1 MNNKGTMEQK
11 NKLIPELRFPEFVND
26 GEWYSKELNKILDY
40 ERPDNYIVTDTN
52 YEKEGTPVL
61 TANKSFV
68 LGYTKETFGI
78 YNNLPVIIF
87 DDFTVDNKYVDFPF
101 KVKSSAIKILKNKG
115 ADNLKFIYE
124 LMTQIKFNAI
134 EHKRYYISEYQN
146 LSINVPKPKEQQKI
160 ADCLS
165 SLDEL
170 ITAHNDKLESLK
182 NHKKGLLQ
190 NLLYQAI
197 RFKQI
202 NNQSYEDWKFVRFTD
217 CCELIHGFQ
226 FREEHFTEKG
236 IPIIKIGSLVDNG
249 CLTFNNA
256 TYVDEKYRNS
266 FSKFE
271 LKKGDILMAL
281 TGGTLGKVSRI
292 NDDYGLIFQN
302 YRVGKFEPKDNAI
315 KDFIYYILQSSLVQN
330 KVKSLVNE
338 AAQPNFGKQDFD
350 KIEFFLPTIQEQQK
364 IADCLTAVD
373 HLITAQTEKVEQ
385 LKIHKKGLMQ
395 GLFPKIEE

>member
-1 MNNKGTMEQK
+1 M
-11 NKLIPELRFPEFVND
+11 
-26 GEWYSKELNKILDY
+26 
-40 ERPDNYIVTDTN
+40 
-52 YEKEGTPVL
+52 
-61 TANKSFV
+61 
-68 LGYTKETFGI
+68 
-78 YNNLPVIIF
+78 
-87 DDFTVDNKYVDFPF
+87 
-101 KVKSSAIKILKNKG
+101 
-115 ADNLKFIYE
+115 
-124 LMTQIKFNAI
+124 
-134 EHKRYYISEYQN
+134 
-146 LSINVPKPKEQQKI
+146 
-160 ADCLS
+160 
-165 SLDEL
+165 
-170 ITAHNDKLESLK
+170 ITAHSEKLDALQ

-364 IADCLTAVD
+364 IADCLLTVD
-373 HLITAQTEKVEQ
+373 NLITAQTEKIEQ
-385 LKIHKKGLMQ
+385 LKAHKKGLMQ